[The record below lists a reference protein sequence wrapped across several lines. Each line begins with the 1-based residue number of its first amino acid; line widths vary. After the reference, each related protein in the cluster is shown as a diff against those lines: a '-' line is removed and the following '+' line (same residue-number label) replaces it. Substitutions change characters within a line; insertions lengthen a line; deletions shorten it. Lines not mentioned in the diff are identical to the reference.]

1 MEFLITIILCGLV
14 ILLSYNIYKKKIK
27 ESTDKIRNEI
37 YQTER
42 EKIVVQVQKELEDL
56 YNQKKQIE
64 EEIGQKLSFNNTLL
78 KVREEEL
85 SRLIE
90 EKKKEKLKLLDE
102 QTENYFNEQ
111 IRVQNDILKS
121 FQELNE
127 EEKQKAQ
134 EELKRILSELEDYR
148 LARETVNQAI
158 LREKEIQEKEEFY
171 KIVILED
178 EKNDILILEEIR
190 NKLKNKEA
198 LQKLIWEI
206 FIKRPSLEMIKRIT
220 AGQKIS
226 GIYKVTYLKT
236 GESYIGRSVDVGN
249 RWVEHIKSSLS
260 IGTIAHSS
268 FHTRLEKDGVWN
280 YTWEILEKVPKEKL
294 STREGYWINFYDSK
308 RCGLNGRNERVN

>member
-85 SRLIE
+85 NRLIE

-102 QTENYFNEQ
+102 QVENYYNEQ
-111 IRVQNDILKS
+111 IRIQNDILKS

-134 EELKRILSELEDYR
+134 EELKKILSELEDYR

-178 EKNDILILEEIR
+178 EKNDILILEEIK

-206 FIKRPSLEMIKRIT
+206 FIKRPSLEMVKRVT
-220 AGQKIS
+220 AGRKIS
-226 GIYKVTYLKT
+226 GIYKITYLKT
-236 GESYIGRSVDVGN
+236 GESYIGRSVDIGK
-249 RWVEHIKSSLS
+249 RWIEHIKSSLS

-268 FHTRLEKDGVWN
+268 FHTRLERDGVWN
-280 YTWEILEKVPKEKL
+280 YTWEILEEVPKEKINE
-294 STREGYWINFYDSK
+294 REKYWINFYQTNK
-308 RCGLNGRNERVN
+308 YGLNQREGG

>member
-37 YQTER
+37 YQTEK

-64 EEIGQKLSFNNTLL
+64 EEIGQKLSFNNTFL

-85 SRLIE
+85 NRLIE

-178 EKNDILILEEIR
+178 EKNDILILEEIK

-220 AGQKIS
+220 TGRKIS

-236 GESYIGRSVDVGN
+236 GESYIGRSVDIGN

-280 YTWEILEKVPKEKL
+280 YTWEILEEVPKEK
-294 STREGYWINFYDSK
+294 TNEREKYWINFYQTNK
-308 RCGLNGRNERVN
+308 IGLNQRDGG

>member
-14 ILLSYNIYKKKIK
+14 ILLSYNTYKKKIK

-42 EKIVVQVQKELEDL
+42 EKIVAQVQKELEGL
-56 YNQKKQIE
+56 YNQKEQIE

-78 KVREEEL
+78 KAREEEL
-85 SRLIE
+85 NRLIE
-90 EKKKEKLKLLDE
+90 EKKKEKIKLLDE

-111 IRVQNDILKS
+111 IRVQNDTLKS

-178 EKNDILILEEIR
+178 EKNDILILKEIK

-198 LQKLIWEI
+198 VQKLIWEI

-220 AGQKIS
+220 AGRKIS

-236 GESYIGRSVDVGN
+236 GESYIGRSVDIGN

-280 YTWEILEKVPKEKL
+280 YTWEILEEVPKEK
-294 STREGYWINFYDSK
+294 TNEREKYLINFYQTNK
-308 RCGLNGRNERVN
+308 YGLNQREG